1 MQILLPQIDVSDAAS
16 THSRRAERLLSP
28 HLVQLDTRAFKGK
41 PAEGTSSTIRIYWQV
56 LFAFL
61 ISVMLVAKWV
71 YLPGIYSDKK
81 AGITAQASTSFALP
95 TALEV
100 SDVALRKI
108 SVNGK
113 KIALVAG
120 HIINRS
126 ENKLPIPQ
134 LNIVLRQKDGQNVI
148 SWRYRPQQAFLK
160 AGASLRFTSK
170 FNTDV
175 KDGSVVEIQFVSG
188 NDR

>member
-1 MQILLPQIDVSDAAS
+1 MQILLPQIDHSDRTS
-16 THSRRAERLLSP
+16 TISRRAARLLSP
-28 HLVQLDTRAFKGK
+28 NVVQLDTRAFKGK
-41 PAEGTSSTIRIYWQV
+41 PAEPASSKIKTYWQV
-56 LFAFL
+56 FFA
-61 ISVMLVAKWV
+61 ISVSAMLVAKWV
-71 YLPGIYSDKK
+71 YLPSMYSPME
-81 AGITAQASTSFALP
+81 AETAAQTSISLP
-95 TALEV
+95 LPVALEV
-100 SDVALRKI
+100 SDVELRKV

-126 ENKLPIPQ
+126 GNSLSIPQ
-134 LNIVLRQKDGQNVI
+134 LNIVLRQKDGQNVT
-148 SWRYRPQQAFLK
+148 SWRYRPQQVSLK

-175 KDGSVVEIQFVSG
+175 KDGGLVEIQFISG